1 MSPGAH
7 SACIVRCHERLSGKD
22 RESGT
27 MLTSKNRNPLVLGCL
42 LAGASLAPLV
52 AHASPI
58 VSMELTGVAGPS
70 LGGNDTDP
78 YFAQIGPQGLTQGA
92 QFTAG
97 NSAAATVYCDDFY
110 DDVSIGQVWQAT
122 VTNMSALSSNAP
134 LTNLM
139 FDTGNAASQEKSYM
153 AAAWLA
159 EQIAGQN
166 QSLASGQQTAE
177 EESYALWYIFD
188 PSALAGLSATDGNAA
203 LNDYD
208 AALAAVA
215 NDTPQDFANVNIYTP
230 LEHTPG
236 SAGSQEYLAVDAPEP
251 GTLAL
256 MTVGL
261 AGLGWMVRRRR
272 WAKSFV

>member
-1 MSPGAH
+1 
-7 SACIVRCHERLSGKD
+7 
-22 RESGT
+22 
-27 MLTSKNRNPLVLGCL
+27 MLIRTNKNPILLGCL
-42 LAGASLAPLV
+42 LAGAALAPPAAL
-52 AHASPI
+52 ANPI

-70 LGGNDTDP
+70 LNQINTDP
-78 YFAQIGPQGLTQGA
+78 YYAQIGPQGL
-92 QFTAG
+92 
-97 NSAAATVYCDDFY
+97 TVYCDDFY

-122 VTNMSALSSNAP
+122 VTNMSALSSTSP

-139 FDTGNAASQEKSYM
+139 FDTTNGALQEKDYM

-166 QSLASGQQTAE
+166 QSLPSGQQTAE
-177 EESYALWYIFD
+177 QDSYALWYIFD
-188 PSALAGLSATDGNAA
+188 PAALTGLSTTDSNAA

-215 NDTPQDFANVNIYTP
+215 NDTPQDFARVNIYTP
-230 LEHTPG
+230 LDHTPG

-261 AGLGWMVRRRR
+261 AGLGWMARRRR
-272 WAKSFV
+272 QARPVG